1 MSDFVKDA
9 DLIFMD
15 GESPAS
21 FFGVFSLPD
30 ELGNEEVS
38 IFVGLSGQRM
48 DVTVGALRMR
58 GDDPVIWID
67 GGSA

>member
-1 MSDFVKDA
+1 
-9 DLIFMD
+9 MD
-15 GESPAS
+15 GESPVS

-30 ELGNEEVS
+30 ELANEEVS
-38 IFVGLSGQRM
+38 VAVGLSGIRM
-48 DVTVGALRMR
+48 DVTVGTLRLR